1 MYNLRNVLYRG
12 QTNKKWNS
20 SSTLD
25 LQCGQNLFS
34 LFVLLYLPVSIA
46 RRCDDSRNLVIYFC
60 NLMGIDFLK

>member
-46 RRCDDSRNLVIYFC
+46 RRCDDSRN
-60 NLMGIDFLK
+60 